1 MSLFDDEN
9 ELIDGSIKE
18 MVEPIVKECI
28 NGHVINLQN
37 QIIAL
42 NDEIRELRGRLY
54 DLVNHKMVITGPP
67 GMQIRKEPRMSW
79 EEPIEIEYWEVLP
92 ITKCP
97 TQLPPDDDRVYNGE
111 Y

>member
-28 NGHVINLQN
+28 NGQVLNLQN

-79 EEPIEIEYWEVLP
+79 EEPIEIEYWTAPVYTTYSEP
-92 ITKCP
+92 
-97 TQLPPDDDRVYNGE
+97 LPPDNDGAY
-111 Y
+111 

>member
-28 NGHVINLQN
+28 NGQVLNLQN

-79 EEPIEIEYWEVLP
+79 EEPIEIEYWTAPVYTTYPEP
-92 ITKCP
+92 
-97 TQLPPDDDRVYNGE
+97 LPPDNDGAY
-111 Y
+111 